1 MKLPRQRNDEQ
12 RAIERARAAGP
23 LDSGETRAIMIG
35 AVVLTIF
42 LYFIKLILL
51 PFVLAGIVAYILT
64 PVLDWAAKRTGLPR
78 VLLAVALFLLLFG
91 LTVLVLVFAG
101 QRLLVEG
108 RGIAA
113 DLQSIIENFTRQAIG
128 DQPVSVFGS
137 TVNAHDIAQGAL
149 NRLRDWAGQS
159 DQLGM
164 LTEYSLAF
172 VMGAFLTVVLLFYFL
187 VSGRQVARGIFWIV
201 PPHRRPLVARI
212 WTRLDPV
219 LLRYFIGV
227 LAVVVYA
234 TIAAYVGLGV
244 ILGINHAVFLALLTG
259 ILEIVPV
266 IGPTSAAIL
275 AGLVSLRTA
284 TGIINIFEYAA
295 YATLLRLSID
305 QIVGPVVL
313 GRAAHVHPVLIIFCF
328 LAGGVVLGIPGRYP
342 RRSGCAGGQ
351 EHACNRL
358 RRHAQIANE
367 RPPRGL
373 AKLAEIRLYCA
384 RPPATISRAGSLF
397 RARRGDPLDGGV
409 RFRTTKVAR
418 AVQPSVAG

>member
-1 MKLPRQRNDEQ
+1 MKLPRHRSDEQ
-12 RAIERARAAGP
+12 RTIERARAAGP

-35 AVVLTIF
+35 AVLLTIF

-51 PFVLAGIVAYILT
+51 PFVLAGIIAYILT
-64 PVLDWAAKRTGLPR
+64 PVLDWAAKRTALPR
-78 VLLAVALFLLLFG
+78 ALLAIALFLLLFG
-91 LTVLVLVFAG
+91 TTILLLVFAG

-113 DLQSIIENFTRQAIG
+113 DLQSIVENFTRQAIG
-128 DQPVSVFGS
+128 DQPISIFGATVS
-137 TVNAHDIAQGAL
+137 AHDLAQGAL
-149 NRLRDWAGQS
+149 NRLRDWAGQT

-164 LTEYSLAF
+164 FTEYSLAF
-172 VMGAFLTVVLLFYFL
+172 LMGAFLTIVLLAYFL
-187 VSGRQVARGIFWIV
+187 MSGRQVAYGIFWIV

-234 TIAAYVGLGV
+234 TVAAYIGLGV

-328 LAGGVVLGIPGRYP
+328 LAGGVVLGIPGV
-342 RRSGCAGGQ
+342 
-351 EHACNRL
+351 
-358 RRHAQIANE
+358 I
-367 RPPRGL
+367 L
-373 AKLAEIRLYCA
+373 AVPVALVVKSTL
-384 RPPATISRAGSLF
+384 ATIY
-397 RARRGDPLDGGV
+397 GDTP
-409 RFRTTKVAR
+409 K
-418 AVQPSVAG
+418 